1 MVNWDVRIICRRAV
15 ALASLWSEV
24 KRTGNKDE
32 GLLKRKLVHVVTG
45 RGERSDDELVEEIVQ
60 VMIHHAKDP

>member
-24 KRTGNKDE
+24 KRT
-32 GLLKRKLVHVVTG
+32 
-45 RGERSDDELVEEIVQ
+45 RSDDELVEEIVQ